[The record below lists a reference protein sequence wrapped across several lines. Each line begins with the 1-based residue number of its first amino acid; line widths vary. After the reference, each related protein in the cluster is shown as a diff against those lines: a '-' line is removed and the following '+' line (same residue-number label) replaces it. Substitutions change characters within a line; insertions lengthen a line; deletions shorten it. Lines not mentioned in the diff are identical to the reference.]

1 MSTTL
6 RDAWTPQED
15 AKMTKLF
22 NDGVPVAKIAIILGR
37 TYNSVASRRKRMS
50 GYTLPITSYAPG
62 EVVGAKGKKKVETA
76 KSSKLVKDLVK
87 SANKAKKITI
97 PASNVVNVETAKTP
111 RDNAKDLT
119 KVARTI
125 ARKNGKRITMA
136 MFFVEDL

>member
-6 RDAWTPQED
+6 KDAWTPQED

-22 NDGVPVAKIAIILGR
+22 NDGVPVKDIANKLGR
-37 TYNSVASRRKRMS
+37 TYNSVASRRKR
-50 GYTLPITSYAPG
+50 LATSLNVPVANI
-62 EVVGAKGKKKVETA
+62 VTKTKKKVETP

-87 SANKAKKITI
+87 AANKSKKITI
-97 PASNVVNVETAKTP
+97 PASNVVSVETTKTP

>member
-1 MSTTL
+1 MSVS
-6 RDAWTPQED
+6 RKDAWTPQED
-15 AKMTKLF
+15 SKMERLF
-22 NDGVPVAKIAIILGR
+22 NDGVPVAKIAIMLGR
-37 TYNSVASRRKRMS
+37 TYNSVASRRKRLS
-50 GYTLPITSYAPG
+50 NLPVANIVT
-62 EVVGAKGKKKVETA
+62 KDKKKVETP

-87 SANKAKKITI
+87 IANKSKKITI
-97 PASNVVNVETAKTP
+97 PASNVVNVETTKTP

>member
-22 NDGVPVAKIAIILGR
+22 NDGVPVAKIAIMLGR
-37 TYNSVASRRKRMS
+37 TYNSVASRRKRLVNS
-50 GYTLPITSYAPG
+50 PTENKTIVT
-62 EVVGAKGKKKVETA
+62 KTKKKVETP

-87 SANKAKKITI
+87 AANKAKKITI

>member
-1 MSTTL
+1 MSVS
-6 RDAWTPQED
+6 RKDAWTPQED
-15 AKMTKLF
+15 SKMERLF
-22 NDGVPVAKIAIILGR
+22 NDGVPVAKIAIMLGR
-37 TYNSVASRRKRMS
+37 TYNSVASRRKR
-50 GYTLPITSYAPG
+50 LVSYLNVPVANI
-62 EVVGAKGKKKVETA
+62 VTKSKKKVETP

-87 SANKAKKITI
+87 IANKSKKITI
-97 PASNVVNVETAKTP
+97 PASNVVNVETTKTP

>member
-6 RDAWTPQED
+6 KDAWTPQED

-22 NDGVPVAKIAIILGR
+22 NDGVPVKDIANKLGR
-37 TYNSVASRRKRMS
+37 TYNSVASRRKR
-50 GYTLPITSYAPG
+50 LATSLNVPVANI
-62 EVVGAKGKKKVETA
+62 VTKTKKKVETP

-87 SANKAKKITI
+87 AANKAKKITI
-97 PASNVVNVETAKTP
+97 PASNVVSVETTKTP

>member
-1 MSTTL
+1 MSVS
-6 RDAWTPQED
+6 RKDAWTPQED
-15 AKMTKLF
+15 SKMERLF
-22 NDGVPVAKIAIILGR
+22 NDGVPVAKIAIMLGR
-37 TYNSVASRRKRMS
+37 TYNSVASRRKRLS
-50 GYTLPITSYAPG
+50 NPPVANIVT
-62 EVVGAKGKKKVETA
+62 KDKKKVETP

-87 SANKAKKITI
+87 IANKSKKITI
-97 PASNVVNVETAKTP
+97 PASNVVNVETTKTP

>member
-22 NDGVPVAKIAIILGR
+22 NDGVPVAKIAIMLGR
-37 TYNSVASRRKRMS
+37 TYNSVASRRKRLVNS
-50 GYTLPITSYAPG
+50 PTENKTIVT
-62 EVVGAKGKKKVETA
+62 KTKKKVETP

-87 SANKAKKITI
+87 AANKTKKITI
-97 PASNVVNVETAKTP
+97 PASNVVNVETTKTP

>member
-1 MSTTL
+1 MSVS
-6 RDAWTPQED
+6 RKDAWTPQED
-15 AKMTKLF
+15 SKMTKLF
-22 NDGVPVAKIAIILGR
+22 NDGVPVKDIANKLGR
-37 TYNSVASRRKRMS
+37 TYNSVASRRKR
-50 GYTLPITSYAPG
+50 LATSLNVPVANI
-62 EVVGAKGKKKVETA
+62 VTKTKKKVETP

-87 SANKAKKITI
+87 AANKAKKITI
-97 PASNVVNVETAKTP
+97 PASNVVNVETTKTP

>member
-22 NDGVPVAKIAIILGR
+22 NDGVPVAKIAIMLGR
-37 TYNSVASRRKRMS
+37 TYNSVASRRKRLVNS
-50 GYTLPITSYAPG
+50 PTKANVIT
-62 EVVGAKGKKKVETA
+62 KDKKKVETP

-87 SANKAKKITI
+87 AANKSKKITI
-97 PASNVVNVETAKTP
+97 PASNVVNVETTKTP

>member
-1 MSTTL
+1 MSVS
-6 RDAWTPQED
+6 RKDAWTPQED
-15 AKMTKLF
+15 SKMERLF
-22 NDGVPVAKIAIILGR
+22 NDGVPVAKIAIMLGR
-37 TYNSVASRRKRMS
+37 TYNSVASRRKRLS
-50 GYTLPITSYAPG
+50 NPPVANIVTKS
-62 EVVGAKGKKKVETA
+62 KKKIETP

-87 SANKAKKITI
+87 IANKSKKITI
-97 PASNVVNVETAKTP
+97 PASNVVNVETTKTP

>member
-1 MSTTL
+1 MSVS
-6 RDAWTPQED
+6 RKDAWTPQED
-15 AKMTKLF
+15 SKMTKLF
-22 NDGVPVAKIAIILGR
+22 NDGVPVAKIAIMLGR
-37 TYNSVASRRKRMS
+37 TYNSVASRRKRLAN
-50 GYTLPITSYAPG
+50 YPTKANVIT
-62 EVVGAKGKKKVETA
+62 KDKKKVETP

-87 SANKAKKITI
+87 AANKAKKITI

>member
-22 NDGVPVAKIAIILGR
+22 NDGVPVAKIAIMLGR
-37 TYNSVASRRKRMS
+37 TYNSVASRRKRLVNS
-50 GYTLPITSYAPG
+50 PTKANVIT
-62 EVVGAKGKKKVETA
+62 KDKKKVETP

-87 SANKAKKITI
+87 AANKSKKITI

>member
-22 NDGVPVAKIAIILGR
+22 NDGVPVAKIAIMLGR
-37 TYNSVASRRKRMS
+37 TYNSVASRRKRLS
-50 GYTLPITSYAPG
+50 GYKLPITSYAPG
-62 EVVGAKGKKKVETA
+62 EVIEAKGKKKAETP

-87 SANKAKKITI
+87 IANKSKKITI
-97 PASNVVNVETAKTP
+97 PASNVVNVETGKTP

>member
-6 RDAWTPQED
+6 KDAWTPQED
-15 AKMTKLF
+15 AKMEKLF
-22 NDGVPVAKIAIILGR
+22 NDGVPVKDIANKLGR
-37 TYNSVASRRKRMS
+37 TYNSVASRRKR
-50 GYTLPITSYAPG
+50 LATSLNVPVANI
-62 EVVGAKGKKKVETA
+62 VTKTKKKVETT

-87 SANKAKKITI
+87 AANKSKKITI
-97 PASNVVNVETAKTP
+97 PASNVVSVETTKTP

>member
-22 NDGVPVAKIAIILGR
+22 NDGVPVAKIAIMLGR
-37 TYNSVASRRKRMS
+37 TYNSVASRRKRLGNS
-50 GYTLPITSYAPG
+50 PTENKTIVT
-62 EVVGAKGKKKVETA
+62 KGKKKVETP

-87 SANKAKKITI
+87 AANKTKKITI

>member
-6 RDAWTPQED
+6 KDAWTPQED
-15 AKMTKLF
+15 AKMEKLF
-22 NDGVPVAKIAIILGR
+22 NDGVPVKDIANKLGR
-37 TYNSVASRRKRMS
+37 TYNSVASRRKR
-50 GYTLPITSYAPG
+50 LATSLNVPVANI
-62 EVVGAKGKKKVETA
+62 VTKTKKKVETP

-87 SANKAKKITI
+87 AANKSKKITI
-97 PASNVVNVETAKTP
+97 PASNVVSVETTKTP

>member
-1 MSTTL
+1 MSVS
-6 RDAWTPQED
+6 RKDAWTPQED
-15 AKMTKLF
+15 SKMERLF
-22 NDGVPVAKIAIILGR
+22 NDGVPVAKIAIMLGR
-37 TYNSVASRRKRMS
+37 TYNSVASRRKRLS
-50 GYTLPITSYAPG
+50 NPPVANIVT
-62 EVVGAKGKKKVETA
+62 KNKKKVETP

-87 SANKAKKITI
+87 IANKSKKITI
-97 PASNVVNVETAKTP
+97 PASNVVNVETTKTP

>member
-1 MSTTL
+1 MSIS
-6 RDAWTPQED
+6 RKDAWTPQED
-15 AKMTKLF
+15 SKMERLF
-22 NDGVPVAKIAIILGR
+22 NDGVPVAKIAIMLGR
-37 TYNSVASRRKRMS
+37 TYNSVASRRKRLS
-50 GYTLPITSYAPG
+50 NPPVANIVT
-62 EVVGAKGKKKVETA
+62 KDKKKVETP

-87 SANKAKKITI
+87 AANKAKKITI
-97 PASNVVNVETAKTP
+97 PASNVVNVETTKTP

>member
-22 NDGVPVAKIAIILGR
+22 NDGVPVAKIAIMLGR
-37 TYNSVASRRKRMS
+37 TYNSVASRRKRLVNS
-50 GYTLPITSYAPG
+50 PTENKNIVT
-62 EVVGAKGKKKVETA
+62 KTKKKVETP

-87 SANKAKKITI
+87 AANKSKKITI
-97 PASNVVNVETAKTP
+97 PASNVVNVETTKTP

>member
-22 NDGVPVAKIAIILGR
+22 NDGVPVAKIAIMLGR
-37 TYNSVASRRKRMS
+37 TYNSVASRRKRLVNS
-50 GYTLPITSYAPG
+50 PTENKTIVT
-62 EVVGAKGKKKVETA
+62 KTKKKVETP

-87 SANKAKKITI
+87 AANKTKKITI

>member
-22 NDGVPVAKIAIILGR
+22 NDGVPVAKIAIMLGR
-37 TYNSVASRRKRMS
+37 TYNSVASRRKRLGNS
-50 GYTLPITSYAPG
+50 PTENKTIVT
-62 EVVGAKGKKKVETA
+62 KTKKKVETP

-87 SANKAKKITI
+87 AANKAKKITI

>member
-22 NDGVPVAKIAIILGR
+22 NDGVPVAKIAIMLGR
-37 TYNSVASRRKRMS
+37 TYNSVASRRKRLVNS
-50 GYTLPITSYAPG
+50 PTKANVIT
-62 EVVGAKGKKKVETA
+62 KDKKKVETP

-87 SANKAKKITI
+87 VANKAKKITI

>member
-1 MSTTL
+1 MNTTTL
-6 RDAWTPQED
+6 RDAWTPEED
-15 AKMTKLF
+15 AKMQKLF
-22 NDGVPVAKIAIILGR
+22 NDGIPVAVIAKKMGR
-37 TYNSVASRRKRMS
+37 TYNSVASRRKRIS
-50 GYTLPITSYAPG
+50 NSVDTKVTSPTTKKEVKAP
-62 EVVGAKGKKKVETA
+62 
-76 KSSKLVKDLVK
+76 KSSKLVRDLVK
-87 SANKAKKITI
+87 VAAKAKKITI

>member
-1 MSTTL
+1 MSTTTL
-6 RDAWTPQED
+6 RDAWTAEED
-15 AKMTKLF
+15 AKMQKLF
-22 NDGVPVAKIAIILGR
+22 NDGVPVAVIAKKMGR
-37 TYNSVASRRKRMS
+37 TYNSVASRRKR
-50 GYTLPITSYAPG
+50 ITNSVDTKATSHTTKKEVKAP
-62 EVVGAKGKKKVETA
+62 
-76 KSSKLVKDLVK
+76 KSSKLVRDLVK
-87 SANKAKKITI
+87 VAAKAKKITI